1 MTYRKYR
8 KFSIPSV
15 QVQGL
20 TTTMRIFREI
30 QIVTGKSMIDWGE
43 FPKKRTNLWPTRNRE
58 TRISVGS
65 SMFVPVQSHQAAI
78 RYFSQRLSCS
88 KALAVL
94 HGPAGSGRSTV
105 AYQIIKML
113 GKRSKVWRNP
123 PRHCSESLLFEQ
135 IDQRIANQGSKTEF
149 LVIDSLTTRHTG
161 WLPMLGFLMN
171 QDVQV
176 LIVSSTSWFFQNR
189 VHFDREFCHFG
200 LKLLDPS
207 ELEHLANGVRWS
219 KKPGAAAL
227 NSDQLSA
234 INLESEGQLN
244 AVVHLAECAEILASV
259 D

>member
-1 MTYRKYR
+1 
-8 KFSIPSV
+8 
-15 QVQGL
+15 
-20 TTTMRIFREI
+20 
-30 QIVTGKSMIDWGE
+30 
-43 FPKKRTNLWPTRNRE
+43 
-58 TRISVGS
+58 
-65 SMFVPVQSHQAAI
+65 
-78 RYFSQRLSCS
+78 
-88 KALAVL
+88 
-94 HGPAGSGRSTV
+94 
-105 AYQIIKML
+105 
-113 GKRSKVWRNP
+113 
-123 PRHCSESLLFEQ
+123 
-135 IDQRIANQGSKTEF
+135 
-149 LVIDSLTTRHTG
+149 
-161 WLPMLGFLMN
+161 MN